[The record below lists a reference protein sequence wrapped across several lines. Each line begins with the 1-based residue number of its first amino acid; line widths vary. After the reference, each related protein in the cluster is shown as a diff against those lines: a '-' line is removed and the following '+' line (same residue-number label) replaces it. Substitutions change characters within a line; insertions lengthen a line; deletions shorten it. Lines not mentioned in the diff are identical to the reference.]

1 MILAIKLFTKMDGPL
16 FGFIVKAVT
25 DIQTFG
31 AKIHLFIFYGHTPSF
46 IMVILP
52 PEGGPLLTQ

>member
-1 MILAIKLFTKMDGPL
+1 MDGFL
-16 FGFIVKAVT
+16 FGFMVKAAA
-25 DIQTFG
+25 DIQTIV